1 MFNFHCQLNPNAPKI
16 KKFKNPETFD
26 FEGELGFNYE
36 NNLVKWAQ
44 NSFHFD
50 DIFHRKFQIPIL
62 VLLKKFRETLFTFN
76 LSNAD
81 LPSIWRDF
89 LLKIPNSNFGFIE
102 KISWNFVY
110 I

>member
-44 NSFHFD
+44 ISFQFD
-50 DIFHRKFQIPIL
+50 EIFHRKVQIPIL
-62 VLLKKFRETLFTFN
+62 VLMAKFVKLCLHLSYIAQISFHFDEILGNIETL
-76 LSNAD
+76 
-81 LPSIWRDF
+81 LP
-89 LLKIPNSNFGFIE
+89 L
-102 KISWNFVY
+102 
-110 I
+110 